1 MFKVFRAVLPPGA
14 PATTRPLVHEQPD
27 ENSDFKLAN
36 FGYFIVILEEDDQ
49 TDEFVKADVRQI
61 WAAEPFTGWIK
72 KEFVGDDPISLNDLY
87 AEQNGF
93 AEDFFVR
100 SCVRM
105 QLRTSSGGDAAGHTV
120 SAEFLVAV
128 AMLMSKLDTFET
140 RLDGTDAI
148 GPYQLTGAEWAGFL
162 ADNPDIGLT
171 PADRISHYQQIPC
184 AAYLLQKH
192 ANALRDK
199 VLAVT
204 PDDKDYMPSFMD
216 VFLAW
221 LTSADAADAI
231 NTAHAGDNKNQPV
244 RPLIE
249 ANVDDFDLAAKKCG
263 LLIDVTNAGL
273 SVDAFVEKIANEL
286 NQKLKM
292 AFNKMKEHAKEYLV
306 RPTGKAPWMD
316 AVQTEF
322 DTWNVTPP
330 FDELSDQGKA
340 LTLKYFQ
347 AIYSTWTQTPTPA
360 WCGAFAAFCVK
371 DGGLGD
377 TIPHVAEGARNWRN
391 WGNISIPT
399 TADSYPVGAVVMT
412 SKSSTNRQIGHVTFY
427 KGHLDGK
434 KKIECIGGNQ
444 GPDGRVTLGTF
455 DVSRVVAVRWHGAV
469 SEVNEDAA
477 MVVAM
482 TLYGEARNQDAAGQQ
497 AVASVILNRVAKQ
510 KAFYGLNAKDV
521 CLKPW
526 QFSCWNKNDPNRAIL
541 TNPANHTTD
550 TFLQCLDIAQSA
562 LAGTLDDNSGG
573 ATHYYANYIPKPSWL
588 INNPNGPQQT
598 AQHGVHLFY
607 KNVDD

>member
-1 MFKVFRAVLPPGA
+1 MFKVFRTIQPAGHIGLVPIYRTPSTDDKIENVGFNGFVIFQNDGEQEGDFRLVDFRQRWTEGPRPGWMESRFISDT
-14 PATTRPLVHEQPD
+14 PIPPD
-27 ENSDFKLAN
+27 E
-36 FGYFIVILEEDDQ
+36 
-49 TDEFVKADVRQI
+49 
-61 WAAEPFTGWIK
+61 
-72 KEFVGDDPISLNDLY
+72 LY
-87 AEQNGF
+87 ADQSEF
-93 AEDFFVR
+93 SEEIFVR
-100 SCVRM
+100 TCVRM
-105 QLRTSSGGDAAGHTV
+105 QLATASGGDASAHTV

-128 AMLMSKLDTFET
+128 ALLMSKLDTFET
-140 RLDGTDAI
+140 RLEGTDSI
-148 GPYQLTGAEWAGFL
+148 GPFQLTSAQWLQFL
-162 ADNPDIGLT
+162 AENDEIGLV
-171 PADRISHYQQIPC
+171 DRDYLSHYQQITC

-221 LTSADAADAI
+221 LTSPDAADAI

-412 SKSSTNRQIGHVTFY
+412 SKSSTNRQIGHVAFY

-469 SEVNEDAA
+469 AEANEDPA

-510 KAFYGLNAKDV
+510 KAFYGLTAKDV

-541 TNPANHTTD
+541 TDPANHTTE
-550 TFLQCLDIAQSA
+550 TFLQCLEIAQSA